1 MQIRLAKQQIPWTM
15 ASMRIALGA
24 VLMFGQRCNWNGW
37 TMAGLVITALASD
50 IWDGVLA
57 RRWKC
62 DSAGVRLFDSIADTV
77 FYLCVGVALWVGR
90 SPALRENA
98 GFLIALLGAEL
109 ARYSLDFVKFGKP
122 ASYHSYLAKAWGLIM
137 AVAVIAAFATGGGGT
152 LIRVSLA
159 LGTLCNAEGFAM
171 SLILPK
177 WTRDVKGI
185 SAAMRLRTAEI
196 G

>member
-1 MQIRLAKQQIPWTM
+1 M
-15 ASMRIALGA
+15 
-24 VLMFGQRCNWNGW
+24 
-37 TMAGLVITALASD
+37 
-50 IWDGVLA
+50 
-57 RRWKC
+57 
-62 DSAGVRLFDSIADTV
+62 ADTV

-109 ARYSLDFVKFGKP
+109 ARYALDFMKFGKP

-137 AVAVIAAFATGGGGT
+137 AVAVVAAFATGGGGT
-152 LIRVSLA
+152 LICVSLA
-159 LGTLCNAEGFAM
+159 LGILCNAEGFAM

-196 G
+196 S